1 MADAAV
7 DEHSRNLA
15 QLAQTIEQLEKGI
28 AAAPEVSGSVA
39 LANLIR
45 AIHECHAAM
54 VVEIRRAYQ
63 EAAALKAKLVE
74 KPPEAPAAD
83 AKEAV
88 EEQKKLDWH
97 NWLYGSSG
105 GEPEDRGANSRLL
118 DSSFMESRTAPPA
131 AAPPAAAAEKPAE
144 TEPQPA
150 AKPAESDFSWS
161 RFMEQ

>member
-1 MADAAV
+1 MADAAG
-7 DEHSRNLA
+7 DEHARNLA
-15 QLAQTIEQLEKGI
+15 HLSQTIDQLEKGI

-63 EAAALKAKLVE
+63 EAAALKAKLAE
-74 KPPEAPAAD
+74 KPSESPLVD
-83 AKEAV
+83 AKEAA

-105 GEPEDRGANSRLL
+105 GEPDDRGANSRLL
-118 DSSFMESRTAPPA
+118 DSSFLESRATTPT
-131 AAPPAAAAEKPAE
+131 AAPPATEKPAE

-150 AKPAESDFSWS
+150 AKPTESDFSWS